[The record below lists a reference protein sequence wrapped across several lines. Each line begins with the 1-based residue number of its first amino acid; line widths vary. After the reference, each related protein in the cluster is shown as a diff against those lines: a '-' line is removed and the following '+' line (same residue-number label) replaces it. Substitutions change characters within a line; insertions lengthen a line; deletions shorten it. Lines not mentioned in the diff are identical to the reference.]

1 MFDRMIEK
9 AVEKYLDRRVV
20 PADKKIY
27 PAGYNPLPVIK
38 GALFEWLYVPFNGT
52 AILIKVRYPNYTQL
66 SAGGFDYGQ
75 ILFDTLEKKP
85 LTENEKQQILNAQ
98 EYAAKRVM
106 CSPTY
111 EEFEALV
118 YREDNAVIKRRAKA
132 AEIKEA
138 LKSPD
143 LTRAQRDALTLEL
156 KEIDYFTGILLP
168 TDTMAALT
176 RIALGADVSDLK
188 KLTRQALEQAAYK
201 SEMYKGA
208 PHTYLSGVF
217 TDRDAA
223 EIDAVCFGIIAD
235 LKEKQNRKKPPVN
248 KPPKGKGRRG

>member
-1 MFDRMIEK
+1 MFDRLIEQ
-9 AVEKYLDRRVV
+9 AVRRYM
-20 PADKKIY
+20 DKKIVARDSRIY

-52 AILIKVRYPNYTQL
+52 NVLIKVRYPNYTQL
-66 SAGGFDYGQ
+66 TAGGYDYGQ
-75 ILFDTLEKKP
+75 ILLDTQEKKP
-85 LTENEKQQILNAQ
+85 LSDNEKQQILNAQ
-98 EYAAKRVM
+98 EYAAKCVM

-118 YREDNAVIKRRAKA
+118 LKEDNAVIKRRAKI

-138 LKSPD
+138 LQSPE
-143 LTRAQRDALTLEL
+143 LPRAQRDAFTLEL

-168 TDTMAALT
+168 TDTMSALT

-188 KLTRQALEQAAYK
+188 KLTRQVLEQAAYK
-201 SEMYKGA
+201 AEFYKGA

-235 LKEKQNRKKPPVN
+235 LKEKQKPKRPPVK
-248 KPPKGKGRRG
+248 KPPKGRGRRG